1 MAPRRNRRDR
11 IRTAFEDFH
20 TAAAAALG
28 AADRLSEQAALAHA
42 ETLAELWLREE
53 NAEATV
59 SEALSV
65 VRRSSK
71 LSGVVG
77 RLDAEQDAAFSG
89 WRRDAPPELTGLV
102 ARAAPGAAGDDPD
115 AWLGRPGTV
124 EGTGPVPGLWQLGT
138 GRAPGGGDDFR
149 VGVPLLDESHLQV
162 RSTAATRAQAE
173 SMVEMLVLR
182 VLGYFRP
189 GLVGV
194 HVWDV
199 GRFAGSLPGL
209 YPLTRTGLLSVHDP
223 AALGRL
229 LGQLSERIRRV
240 RTRVLARGHS
250 SLRAVA
256 DTEGSRADP
265 WVLVV
270 LLGNRQSLGDEE
282 HRQLQRVARDGTA
295 SGVSL
300 ILLDVP
306 ATLHGP
312 VETVRFDDPPSPGDP
327 APVRSSMTGDRILVR
342 PDPPVPVER
351 LVEAANAIAGEHERW
366 RGRLGAF
373 ADLLPKAWGE
383 ESSRDGVIAPIGFD
397 DGMPID
403 ARLDD
408 SSPHALVGGPSGS
421 GKTNLLLAWISAM
434 AARYGP
440 DELELYLLD
449 FKEGVSFAQFAPGRR
464 DPRWLPQARLV
475 GVNINTDREFGL
487 ALLRYL
493 SEQLRERAEAAKR
506 HEVTKLSELRAVD
519 PHGRWPRI
527 VAVVDEFQYL
537 FADGDTVTR
546 EATTLLEDVLRRGR
560 SQGIHLVFA
569 SQDVSGIQAF
579 WGRPAIMEQFVLRI
593 ALPRARRI
601 LADLNDASLELP
613 RWHAVVNHESGI
625 RHGNETARVPD
636 ATARDAVDAVR
647 GGMFDLAVE
656 RSGGVPARPVVF
668 DGARAPHHRDLPLP
682 PEPGAPVALLGQ
694 SIDVAGSA
702 AAVEMAPVPGR
713 NLGVIAPTG
722 PDAVRVLGA
731 ATSALGSR
739 ARAATFVLAPLVA
752 EAGDPAKT
760 LGGEL
765 DEAGHDVETV
775 GLEEI
780 RDRIVALAAQVTE
793 RLTGEDRSPVFLVL
807 YAVDAADGVL
817 ERPGSEALRTVLHSG
832 PEVGVH
838 VLGWWRTAARLR
850 TQLGSSTAVDDL
862 GAWVALDVP
871 GSELGPFTPGMA
883 PAWSPRPGRG
893 LYFDRATLT
902 RPEVLIVPEWP

>member
-1 MAPRRNRRDR
+1 
-11 IRTAFEDFH
+11 
-20 TAAAAALG
+20 
-28 AADRLSEQAALAHA
+28 
-42 ETLAELWLREE
+42 ETLAELWLRQDG
-53 NAEATV
+53 ADDAA
-59 SEALSV
+59 SPGMAV
-65 VRRSSK
+65 VRGSSR
-71 LSGVVG
+71 LADVVG
-77 RLDAEQDAAFSG
+77 RMDAEHDAAFSS
-89 WRRDAPPELTGLV
+89 WRRDAPPQLTALV
-102 ARAAPGAAGDDPD
+102 EQAAPAQAGDDPEG
-115 AWLGRPGTV
+115 WLGRPGAV

-138 GRAPGGGDDFR
+138 GEAPGGGQPFR

-162 RSTAATRAQAE
+162 RSTPETRAQAE

-189 GLVGV
+189 GLVAV

-240 RTRVLARGHS
+240 RTRMLSRGHS
-250 SLRAVA
+250 SLRAAA
-256 DTEGSRADP
+256 DAEGTRTEP

-282 HRQLQRVARDGTA
+282 HRQLQRVATDGTA

-300 ILLDVP
+300 VLLDVP

-312 VETVRFDDPPSPGDP
+312 VETVRFDDPPGPGSP
-327 APVRSSMTGDRILVR
+327 APVRSSMTGEQIVVR

-351 LVEAANAIAGEHERW
+351 LVDASEAIAGEHERW

-373 ADLLPKAWGE
+373 ADLLPAVWGDDV
-383 ESSRDGVIAPIGFD
+383 STDGVVAPIGFD

-403 ARLDD
+403 AHLDD

-449 FKEGVSFAQFAPGRR
+449 FKEGVSFAQFAPGRQ

-487 ALLRYL
+487 ALLRFL
-493 SEQLRERAEAAKR
+493 SEQLRKRADAAKR
-506 HEVTKLSELRAVD
+506 HEVTKLAELRAVD
-519 PHGRWPRI
+519 PGGRWPRI
-527 VAVVDEFQYL
+527 VAVIDEFQYL
-537 FADGDTVTR
+537 FAEGDTVTR

-625 RHGNETARVPD
+625 RHGNATARIPD
-636 ATARDAVDAVR
+636 ATPSTRSAAACSTWPSSAAVGCR
-647 GGMFDLAVE
+647 
-656 RSGGVPARPVVF
+656 PARPC
-668 DGARAPHHRDLPLP
+668 
-682 PEPGAPVALLGQ
+682 
-694 SIDVAGSA
+694 S
-702 AAVEMAPVPGR
+702 
-713 NLGVIAPTG
+713 TG
-722 PDAVRVLGA
+722 PARRTTA
-731 ATSALGSR
+731 ISR
-739 ARAATFVLAPLVA
+739 SRTAPARRSRCSGRPSTWRAAPRRSSCTPHR
-752 EAGDPAKT
+752 G
-760 LGGEL
+760 
-765 DEAGHDVETV
+765 
-775 GLEEI
+775 
-780 RDRIVALAAQVTE
+780 VTS
-793 RLTGEDRSPVFLVL
+793 R
-807 YAVDAADGVL
+807 
-817 ERPGSEALRTVLHSG
+817 
-832 PEVGVH
+832 
-838 VLGWWRTAARLR
+838 
-850 TQLGSSTAVDDL
+850 
-862 GAWVALDVP
+862 
-871 GSELGPFTPGMA
+871 
-883 PAWSPRPGRG
+883 
-893 LYFDRATLT
+893 
-902 RPEVLIVPEWP
+902 

>member
-1 MAPRRNRRDR
+1 MAQRRRDR
-11 IRTAFEDFH
+11 IRAAFDEFH
-20 TAAAAALG
+20 AAAGAALG
-28 AADRLSEQAALAHA
+28 AADRLSERASRAHA
-42 ETLAELWLREE
+42 ETLAELWLRQES
-53 NAEATV
+53 ADAT
-59 SEALSV
+59 SAPGLSV
-65 VRRSSK
+65 VRGSAR
-71 LSGVVG
+71 LSDVVG
-77 RLDAEQDAAFSG
+77 RLDAEQAAAFAE
-89 WRRDAPPELTGLV
+89 WRRDAPPRLSALV
-102 ARAAPGAAGDDPD
+102 DGAAPGPAGDEPQT
-115 AWLGRPGTV
+115 WLGRPGTV
-124 EGTGPVPGLWQLGT
+124 EGTGPVPGLWQLGA
-138 GRAPGGGDDFR
+138 GEAPGGGEPFR
-149 VGVPLLDESHLQV
+149 VGVPLLDEAHLQV
-162 RSTAATRAQAE
+162 RSTALTRAQAE

-250 SLRAVA
+250 SLRSVA
-256 DTEGSRADP
+256 DAEGTRAEP

-270 LLGNRQSLGDEE
+270 LLGNRQALGDEE
-282 HRQLQRVARDGTA
+282 HRQLQRVARDGTS

-312 VETVRFDDPPSPGDP
+312 VETVRIDDPPEPGAP
-327 APVRSSMTGDRILVR
+327 APVHSSMTGDRIVVR
-342 PDPPVPVER
+342 PDPPVAVER

-373 ADLLPKAWGE
+373 ADLLPGAWGE
-383 ESSRDGVIAPIGFD
+383 ESSQHGVVAPVGFD
-397 DGMPID
+397 DGMPIV

-434 AARYGP
+434 AARYDP

-475 GVNINTDREFGL
+475 GVNVNTDREFGL
-487 ALLRYL
+487 ALLRFL
-493 SEQLRERAEAAKR
+493 SDELRERAEAAKR
-506 HEVTKLSELRAVD
+506 HEVTKLAELREVD
-519 PHGRWPRI
+519 RDGRWPRI
-527 VAVVDEFQYL
+527 VAVIDEFQYL
-537 FADGDTVTR
+537 FLDGGEVTR
-546 EATTLLEDVLRRGR
+546 EATALLEDILRRGR

-636 ATARDAVDAVR
+636 ATARDAVDTVR
-647 GGMFDLAVE
+647 GGMFDLAVAQA
-656 RSGGVPARPVVF
+656 GGVPARPVVF

-682 PEPGAPVALLGQ
+682 VDAAAPVALLGQ
-694 SIDVAGSA
+694 AIDVAGSA
-702 AAVEMAPVPGR
+702 AAVELAPVPGR
-713 NLGVIAPTG
+713 NVAVIAPTG
-722 PDAVRVLGA
+722 PDAMRVLGA
-731 ATSALGSR
+731 AVSTLGARVRSARFL
-739 ARAATFVLAPLVA
+739 LAPLVA
-752 EAGDPAKT
+752 EAGDPSKA
-760 LGGEL
+760 LGDEL
-765 DEAGHDVETV
+765 REAGHDDVETV

-780 RDRIVALAAQVTE
+780 GRRIAELADEVRA
-793 RLTGEDRSPVFLVL
+793 RLNGEDRSPTFLVL
-807 YAVDAADGVL
+807 YAADAAEGVL
-817 ERPGSEALRTVLHSG
+817 DRSGAEALRTVLHHG
-832 PEVGVH
+832 PETGVH
-838 VLGWWRTAARLR
+838 ALGWWRGVERLR
-850 TQLGSSTAVDDL
+850 TQLGSSRGIDDI
-862 GAWVALDVP
+862 GAWVAIDVP
-871 GSELGPFTPGMA
+871 GTELGGFTPGLA
-883 PAWSPRPGRG
+883 PTWSPRPGRG
-893 LYFDRATLT
+893 LYFDRARTM
-902 RPEVLIVPEWP
+902 RPEILIVPGWP